1 MLYYEYL
8 LNLDSAEKYI
18 TIKREFLP
26 VFFLAQCWPYQETF
40 ERDPHGYL
48 LM

>member
-18 TIKREFLP
+18 TIKSEFLP
-26 VFFLAQCWPYQETF
+26 VFFFGEVPTQSGNIRT
-40 ERDPHGYL
+40 
-48 LM
+48 